1 MPPQPSLVM
10 HAPGDQHWQAADYIM
25 RYLSRNPISTI
36 RYRRTGKPLAMYVD
50 ASYLPDYGTNF
61 DNRRSTSGHCA
72 ILAGACTVHR
82 SYRQDTL
89 ATSTTESEYIA
100 AFEATREVRRQRIQL
115 AFLGLPQLLP
125 TPLYEDNESAIRIAT
140 AGNGDSSSKRR
151 QHIDGKYHWLRR
163 AITDGI
169 IDMVYCETA
178 HQAADSFTKPLAR
191 DLVKRFH
198 DHQAGRQ
205 RMPIP
210 QHNAPGRIGLS
221 LTRPDLFPHASSV

>member
-1 MPPQPSLVM
+1 
-10 HAPGDQHWQAADYIM
+10 
-25 RYLSRNPISTI
+25 
-36 RYRRTGKPLAMYVD
+36 MYVD

-72 ILAGACTVHR
+72 ILAGACTAHR

-125 TPLYEDNESAIRIAT
+125 ITPLYEDNESAIRIVT

-151 QHIDGKYHWLRR
+151 QHID
-163 AITDGI
+163 AITHTQR
-169 IDMVYCETA
+169 YTSPTSYS
-178 HQAADSFTKPLAR
+178 HSFTLKLFSPPLHLALSCASTSHRGPTTGACPRAR
-191 DLVKRFH
+191 GSACVSRGVL
-198 DHQAGRQ
+198 QW
-205 RMPIP
+205 
-210 QHNAPGRIGLS
+210 
-221 LTRPDLFPHASSV
+221 